1 MFYPKPLQV
10 LGNAL
15 AAAVQHLDRLHK
27 LLDSIALLDML
38 VSLADL
44 TQNAVGQYVRPRC
57 TETGQ

>member
-1 MFYPKPLQV
+1 M

-44 TQNAVGQYVRPRC
+44 AQNAVGQYVRPRC